1 MDQLPPPYPMIR
13 QLLER
18 GDVIPFLGAGA
29 SLVSPPTRGASE
41 HEQAQKSGPELPTG
55 RKLALTLAEKT
66 ALPGGELL
74 ALAEVAQYFE
84 LVMSRDD
91 LNEELHGV
99 FAKDYPL
106 PPLHR
111 YLADVETTLLIVT
124 TNYDDLM
131 ERAFRDGGRPFD
143 LVIHTTD
150 RDLGDRLLWW
160 PYGAAD
166 PEEVVSNKLAIDLST
181 VSVIYKMHGAV
192 DRRDPGRDQY
202 VITENDYVE
211 FLTRDARQRAIPSVF
226 AEPFQKRHFLFL
238 GYSLSD
244 WNLRVVLNRAVKQL
258 GKEHKNKSWAIRT
271 QVTPLEKRLWQER
284 GVETYDMSIDQFVE
298 QLKSAK
304 A

>member
-1 MDQLPPPYPMIR
+1 MDQLSPPYPLIR
-13 QLLER
+13 DRLAR
-18 GDVIPFLGAGA
+18 GNVIPFLGAGA
-29 SLVSPPTRGASE
+29 SLVSPRTADPDA
-41 HEQAQKSGPELPTG
+41 HEQARQNEPELLTG
-55 RKLALTLAEKT
+55 GQLAQTLA
-66 ALPGGELL
+66 ARMVLPEGTSL

-84 LVMSRDD
+84 LIMGRPP
-91 LNEELHGV
+91 LHEELHDI

-111 YLADVETTLLIVT
+111 YLADLETMLLIVT

-131 ERAFRDGGRPFD
+131 ERAFRDRGRPFD

-150 RDLGDRLLWW
+150 RNLGDRLLWW
-160 PYGAAD
+160 RHGAAD
-166 PEEVVSNKLAIDLST
+166 PEEVVSNKLAIDLGA

-202 VITENDYVE
+202 VITEDDYIE
-211 FLTRDARQRAIPSVF
+211 FLTRDARQRAIPAVF

-258 GKEHKNKSWAIRT
+258 AKERKNKSWAIRMR
-271 QVTPLEKRLWQER
+271 VSPLEKRLWQER

-298 QLKSAK
+298 QLKSAR